1 MATNQVNEQELQ
13 FRKRARRRLVGAIA
27 LVLVMVTVLPM
38 VLDDRGD
45 KTPQPDIAINIP
57 SEDGGD
63 FTSRVVQR
71 TPRAVPVTPP
81 VAGTPAEQPKDV
93 IHPLQPAA
101 PVAVSPEVPVPVV
114 QPQPA
119 AAEPQTSADKSA
131 DVATARP
138 AGAEK
143 TAVRKDA
150 FSVQIGVFADSPK
163 FKQLEDKLVAKGY
176 HLIREKLDTPKGA
189 KIRLRV
195 GPFATRAD
203 AEAALEQ
210 LKAADVDGMIVSNSK

>member
-13 FRKRARRRLVGAIA
+13 FRKRARRRLVGAVA

-57 SEDGGD
+57 SEDGGN
-63 FTSRVVQR
+63 FTSRVVPQA
-71 TPRAVPVTPP
+71 PRSVPVTPS
-81 VAGTPAEQPKDV
+81 AIATSAEQPKDV

-101 PVAVSPEVPVPVV
+101 PVAGSPEVPAPVAR
-114 QPQPA
+114 PQPA
-119 AAEPQTSADKSA
+119 AADPRMPADKSTDA
-131 DVATARP
+131 AAARP

-143 TAVRKDA
+143 TAARKDA

-203 AEAALEQ
+203 AETALEQ
-210 LKAADVDGMIVSNSK
+210 LKASDVDGMIVSNSK